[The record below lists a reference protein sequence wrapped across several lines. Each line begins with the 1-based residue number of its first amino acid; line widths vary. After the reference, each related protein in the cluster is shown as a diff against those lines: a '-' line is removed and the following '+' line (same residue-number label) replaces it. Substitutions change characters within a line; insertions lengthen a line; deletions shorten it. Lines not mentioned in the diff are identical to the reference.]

1 MTRLPRPGAALL
13 LCCLTASALAGPNED
28 FHTWATALATGTV
41 GADGSPY
48 RYWIEGQGRY
58 DDDSS
63 HLNQSLLRG
72 ALGYALAPRLVAWAG
87 YAHVNNDPQGT
98 DEDVTE
104 HRYWQQLTWN
114 RATPLAGLDLATRTR
129 LEERT
134 VESFGDT
141 GWRFRQLVKL
151 SRPLG
156 DGSRLYLAAWDE
168 VFVNFN
174 DADWGAQDGF
184 DQNRAFAGLGIK
196 LAPWARSEIG
206 YMNQYVRRTGRA
218 DAMNHIASV
227 TLFLNF

>member
-1 MTRLPRPGAALL
+1 MTQPLRPCILLL
-13 LCCLTASALAGPNED
+13 LCALAIGAPAEPVED
-28 FHTWATALATGTV
+28 FHTWAAVVTTGTL
-41 GADGSPY
+41 GNGDSPY
-48 RYWIEGQGRY
+48 RYWLEAQGRY

-72 ALGYALAPRLVAWAG
+72 ALGYAVAPRTVLWAG

-114 RATPLAGLDLATRTR
+114 GATPWAGFDLATRTR
-129 LEERT
+129 LEVRT

-141 GWRFRQLVKL
+141 GWRFRQLLKL

-156 DGSRLYLAAWDE
+156 DASRLYLAAWDE
-168 VFVNFN
+168 VFLNLN
-174 DADWGAQDGF
+174 DADWGADDGF
-184 DQNRAFAGLGIK
+184 DQNRVFAGLGLK

-206 YMNQYVRRTGRA
+206 YMNQYVRRPGRA
-218 DAMNHIASV
+218 DAMNHIVSV

>member
-1 MTRLPRPGAALL
+1 VTLSLRPGAALL
-13 LCCLTASALAGPNED
+13 LCCLAGAVAADPVED
-28 FHTWATALATGTV
+28 FQTWAAVVATGRI
-41 GADGSPY
+41 GAAESPY
-48 RYWIEGQGRY
+48 RYWLEAQGRY

-104 HRYWQQLTWN
+104 HRYWQQLTWS

-134 VESFGDT
+134 VESFADT

-156 DGSRLYLAAWDE
+156 DRSRWYLAAWE
-168 VFVNFN
+168 ELFFNFN
-174 DADWGAQDGF
+174 DADWGAEDGF
-184 DQNRAFAGLGIK
+184 DQNRGFAGLGIR

-206 YMNQYVRRTGRA
+206 YMNQYVRRSGRA
-218 DAMNHIASV
+218 DAMNHIVSV
-227 TLFLNF
+227 TLFLDL